1 MHSMSS
7 VLPRPYCFA
16 PEGSGNKTTACQ
28 CKLAIWLSCH
38 INTVPVSD
46 YFISALHVLFN
57 KYSYLCFLLGRAFG
71 VLIWEVMSLG
81 SFPYEES
88 ADSEII
94 ALICEK
100 QYRLPKPFNCQ
111 PDV

>member
-1 MHSMSS
+1 M
-7 VLPRPYCFA
+7 CF
-16 PEGSGNKTTACQ
+16 
-28 CKLAIWLSCH
+28 
-38 INTVPVSD
+38 
-46 YFISALHVLFN
+46 FN